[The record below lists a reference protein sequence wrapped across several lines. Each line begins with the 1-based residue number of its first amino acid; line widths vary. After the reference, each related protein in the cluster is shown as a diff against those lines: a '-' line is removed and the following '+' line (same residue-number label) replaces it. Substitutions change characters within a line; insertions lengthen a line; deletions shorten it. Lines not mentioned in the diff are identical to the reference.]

1 MKLNYFFAVTAALAY
16 GSSLVLAIP
25 IEQEF
30 EARDFDSDDLIT
42 REAVDFEAR
51 ELPIVDIE
59 AREVDDDDLELRE
72 FEDLEDRELEDIV
85 RRDPVGLL
93 TSSYC

>member
-25 IEQEF
+25 IE
-30 EARDFDSDDLIT
+30 ARNFDNDALIT

-59 AREVDDDDLELRE
+59 AREVDNDDLELRE
-72 FEDLEDRELEDIV
+72 SGDLEDRELEDIV
-85 RRDPVGLL
+85 GRDPVGLL